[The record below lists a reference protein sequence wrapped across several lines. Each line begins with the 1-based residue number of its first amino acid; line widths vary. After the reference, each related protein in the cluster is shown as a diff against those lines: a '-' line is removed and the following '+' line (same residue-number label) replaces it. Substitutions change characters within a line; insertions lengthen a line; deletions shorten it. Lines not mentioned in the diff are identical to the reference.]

1 MYNQGQGERKT
12 TANSGNIAGNTV
24 KYQENPNNLINKK
37 TVLQRKVIEENG
49 KTITISNKYESMFN
63 LTRKKEECDNIT
75 MTSLFPNVKLAKIT
89 EN

>member
-12 TANSGNIAGNTV
+12 TNSGNIAGNMV
-24 KYQENPNNLINKK
+24 KYKENPNNLINEK
-37 TVLQRKVIEENG
+37 TILQRKVIEENG

-63 LTRKKEECDNIT
+63 LTRNKEECDNIT
-75 MTSLFPNVKLAKIT
+75 MTLLFPNVKLAKIT